1 MSQDDHQAF
10 QAERSADIRR
20 MAASPDVQKAAH
32 AFVETTL
39 PYRYSYNF
47 SWMGRPVIQFP
58 QDLLAMQEIIWE
70 VKPDLILETG
80 IARGGSL
87 VFYASMLALL
97 GEGGLAVGI
106 DIDLRAHNREAIE
119 QHPMFPHIRL
129 VEGSSTAPEVMAQI
143 RDLARGRSRILVVL
157 DSNHTHEHVLEE
169 LRLYSPLVTP
179 GSYLVVFDTVVEHLP
194 EEASADRP
202 WGPGNNPATAV
213 KAFLEE
219 NSRFKVDTAV
229 DDKLLISVAGGGFL
243 KCGG

>member
-1 MSQDDHQAF
+1 
-10 QAERSADIRR
+10 
-20 MAASPDVQKAAH
+20 MAASPQVREAAQT
-32 AFVETTL
+32 FVEATL

-106 DIDLRAHNREAIE
+106 DIDLRGHNREAIE
-119 QHPMFPHIRL
+119 KHPMFPQIRL
-129 VEGSSTAPEVMAQI
+129 VQGSSTAPEVMEQV
-143 RDLARGRSRILVVL
+143 RELARHRQRILVVL
-157 DSNHTHEHVLEE
+157 DSNHTHDHVLEE

-213 KAFLEE
+213 KTFLEE
-219 NSRFKVDTAV
+219 NSRFTVDTSV

-243 KCGG
+243 KCVG